1 MNLTYIVDKQLR
13 EAWAQI
19 VCKMSVPG
27 CEGIDMLMNRVPR
40 RRTMLWAEPQQ
51 LILDVRWAEFARANL
66 MWTFLLVQPHSDVEA
81 QRTTY
86 MASLRMA
93 APLNGTPFSETWKM
107 SVAADLKIR
116 EEMGWPATFEEWQSM
131 KSMVLA
137 KKQRA

>member
-1 MNLTYIVDKQLR
+1 
-13 EAWAQI
+13 
-19 VCKMSVPG
+19 MSVPG

-93 APLNGTPFSETWKM
+93 APLNGTPFNETWKM

-131 KSMVLA
+131 KSTVLA
-137 KKQRA
+137 KKLRA